1 MKHGFLSGLLSGV
14 LNQPFGN
21 FWHSF
26 FQRKLPHPKHR
37 NNASQIQILQ
47 QSSFKEKIRLVIS
60 VAQSDAC

>member
-1 MKHGFLSGLLSGV
+1 MKRGFLSGLLSGE

-21 FWHSF
+21 FLHSF

-47 QSSFKEKIRLVIS
+47 QSYLRRKLD
-60 VAQSDAC
+60 QSP